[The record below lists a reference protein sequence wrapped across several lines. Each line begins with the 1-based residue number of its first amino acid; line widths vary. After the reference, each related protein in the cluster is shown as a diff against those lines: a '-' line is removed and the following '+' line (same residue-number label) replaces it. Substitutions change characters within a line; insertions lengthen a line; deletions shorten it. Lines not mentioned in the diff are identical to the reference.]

1 MSDTER
7 HDATSGDVEHHELDL
22 EGADLDSV
30 VEPVAS
36 GPTDPWDGF
45 TGWESTGSASDV
57 VETPFRRFRRR
68 FLTRKPA
75 LVALGFIVV
84 VILIAI
90 FAPLV
95 APYDPLD
102 QDLRNTLQGPS
113 GSHLLGTDELGRD
126 VLSRMIFGTRVSLLA
141 ALQAVGIAILLGVP
155 PGLLAGYFGGW
166 VDTLTSRIND
176 TVMSFPPLLL
186 AIAIVGV
193 FGPNLRNAML
203 AVGIIFAPRFL
214 RLMRAS
220 VLAVKEET
228 FIEASRSIGT
238 GTARIL
244 RTRVLPNSLSPMVVQ
259 VSLSLGFAM
268 LAEASLSFLGLGVQP
283 PEASWGAMVGRAYR
297 FLDQSPTLVLFPG
310 VAIVL
315 AVLAF
320 NVLGDGLRDSVGRE
334 VRGGGE

>member
-1 MSDTER
+1 MSDIDPQGPFAETDTTTHDR
-7 HDATSGDVEHHELDL
+7 HDPRSYEVPHEH
-22 EGADLDSV
+22 V
-30 VEPVAS
+30 
-36 GPTDPWDGF
+36 DPWHEF
-45 TGWESTGSASDV
+45 EGWDSAATASDV
-57 VETPFRRFRRR
+57 IETPFRRFRRR
-68 FLTRKPA
+68 FVQRRPA
-75 LVALGFIVV
+75 LVALGFIVIMV
-84 VILIAI
+84 LIAI

-95 APYDPLD
+95 APFDPLE

-113 GSHLLGTDELGRD
+113 SEHWLGTDELGRD
-126 VLSRMIFGTRVSLLA
+126 VLSRMIFGARVSLLA
-141 ALQAVGIAILLGVP
+141 AVQAVGIALVLGVP
-155 PGLLAGYFGGW
+155 PGLVAGYFGGRI
-166 VDTLTSRIND
+166 DTAVSRIND

-220 VLAVKEET
+220 VMAVKEET

-238 GTARIL
+238 STWRIL
-244 RTRVLPNSLSPMVVQ
+244 RTRVLPNALSPMVVQ
-259 VSLSLGFAM
+259 ISLSLGFAM

-297 FLDQSPTLVLFPG
+297 FLDQSPTLVIFPG
-310 VAIVL
+310 LAIVL

-334 VRGGGE
+334 VRGGDV

>member
-7 HDATSGDVEHHELDL
+7 LPSDPGLDPGVEVVESGD
-22 EGADLDSV
+22 GRI
-30 VEPVAS
+30 
-36 GPTDPWDGF
+36 DPWDSF
-45 TGWESTGSASDV
+45 TGWDREASQNDV
-57 VETPFRRFRRR
+57 IETPFRRFRRR
-68 FLTRKPA
+68 FVTRKPA
-75 LVALGFIVV
+75 IVALVF
-84 VILIAI
+84 VILVVLVAI
-90 FAPLV
+90 FARFV
-95 APYDPLD
+95 APYDPLE
-102 QDLRNTLQGPS
+102 QNLRNTLQGPS
-113 GSHLLGTDELGRD
+113 GTHLLGTDELGRD

-141 ALQAVGIAILLGVP
+141 ALQAVAIAIVLGVP
-155 PGLLAGYFGGW
+155 PGLVAGYFGGW
-166 VDTLTSRIND
+166 VDTLVSRIND

-238 GTARIL
+238 PTSRIL

-259 VSLSLGFAM
+259 ISLSLGFAM

-297 FLDQSPTLVLFPG
+297 FLNQSPTLVIFPG

>member
-1 MSDTER
+1 MS
-7 HDATSGDVEHHELDL
+7 SVEH
-22 EGADLDSV
+22 A
-30 VEPVAS
+30 A
-36 GPTDPWDGF
+36 TDPWEDF
-45 TGWESTGSASDV
+45 TGWETAASAGDV

-75 LVALGFIVV
+75 IVALIFVIII
-84 VILIAI
+84 ILIAI

-95 APYDPLD
+95 APYDPLE
-102 QDLRNTLQGPS
+102 QNLRSTLQGPS
-113 GSHLLGTDELGRD
+113 GSNLLGTDELGRD
-126 VLSRMIFGTRVSLLA
+126 VLSRLIFGARVSLIA
-141 ALQAVGIAILLGVP
+141 AVQAVLIAIVLGVP
-155 PGLLAGYFGGW
+155 PGLIAGYFGGW
-166 VDTLTSRIND
+166 VDTIISRIND

-238 GTARIL
+238 PTLRIL
-244 RTRVLPNSLSPMVVQ
+244 RTRVLPNALSPMVVQ
-259 VSLSLGFAM
+259 ISLSLGFAM

-283 PEASWGAMVGRAYR
+283 PDASWGSMVGRAYR

-334 VRGGGE
+334 VRGGSE